1 MSVSGE
7 DAGGGGRFVSMAQ
20 PQNICCRNHRARKPL
35 KRDLAGN
42 AAEREGAAVPVP
54 WEGSIAQSKETMAY
68 PDQVPGRSGA
78 FRAAS
83 GCFWAAH
90 RDGARQVRGAS
101 AGAST
106 DARGAERKGAGGVAA
121 THDAETPSVTLPGAE
136 ESLSTFIVVDA

>member
-54 WEGSIAQSKETMAY
+54 WEGSIAQSKETMAC

-83 GCFWAAH
+83 GCFRADH
-90 RDGARQVRGAS
+90 GDCARCECRREHLRARRGAKAGS
-101 AGAST
+101 ATLA
-106 DARGAERKGAGGVAA
+106 
-121 THDAETPSVTLPGAE
+121 LPGE
-136 ESLSTFIVVDA
+136 VRKLDAYL